1 MWCCNDSFT
10 KAYGAGKDQMLGI
23 PGEVCHSLV
32 IESNTIDQLCYSVQ
46 NLEGVYSARE
56 FVGWYNGLPE
66 AKNVCSSDIVC
77 VCIEI
82 CNECEFWFL

>member
-23 PGEVCHSLV
+23 PGEVCHSLI
-32 IESNTIDQLCYSVQ
+32 IESKVLTKCITRCRTSKVFTLLGSLLAGTMDYQKPKMLVP
-46 NLEGVYSARE
+46 LI
-56 FVGWYNGLPE
+56 L
-66 AKNVCSSDIVC
+66 C

-82 CNECEFWFL
+82 CNECEF